1 MTVTQEE
8 LARRLREAREAAGF
22 SQEQVAKALHLVR
35 PTIAQIEAGKRKVS
49 SIELAALARL
59 YGRPL
64 QSFFEEPFEEDGVSF
79 ILRSIPEIKTNPEIQ
94 KALSRGM
101 EIISSILD
109 LENKLSL
116 ARMSGVPATSYSKK
130 IQTKWE
136 AIQHGQEVAAQ
147 ERGRLNLGM
156 APVPDPAAILD
167 RQGILILG
175 LELPAGI
182 SGFTFRSGQAA
193 VCAVNTTEP
202 RVRQRYSLV
211 HEYCHILCDINEV
224 PAIITRVEGE
234 KDLREVRADVFAANF
249 LMPEE
254 AIKDFLLSR
263 GKGTSSRVQ
272 ATLMVKEKLLGYEAR
287 RSEQARK
294 TNYIDVVQLANYF
307 GVSVES
313 IIWRLRNLNFINEQ
327 EQKDL
332 LEKDRSGAGK
342 VLKKYFVNQSTY
354 LVNRNKF
361 IFQSASERLM
371 SLAIEAA
378 WKDLISRNKLIGLL
392 KLAGMTEKDIFEFP
406 EARRALL

>member
-22 SQEQVAKALHLVR
+22 SQEQVAKALHLTR

-59 YGRPL
+59 FGRPL
-64 QSFFEEPFEEDGVSF
+64 QSFFEETFEEDGISF
-79 ILRSIPEIKTNPEIQ
+79 ILRSIPEIKQDPRIQ

-101 EIISSILD
+101 EIINSILD
-109 LENKLSL
+109 LESKLSL

-147 ERGRLNLGM
+147 ERGRLNLGL
-156 APVPDPAAILD
+156 APVADPAAILD

-193 VCAVNTTEP
+193 VCAVNNIEP
-202 RVRQRYSLV
+202 QVRQRYSLV
-211 HEYCHILCDINEV
+211 HEYCHILCDISEV
-224 PAIITRVEGE
+224 PAIITRAKEG

-249 LMPEE
+249 LMPEG

-263 GKGTSSRVQ
+263 GKGTSSRLQ
-272 ATLMVKEKLLGYEAR
+272 ASLMVKDRLSGYEAR
-287 RSEQARK
+287 RTEQARK
-294 TNYIDVVQLANYF
+294 INYIDVVQLANYF

-313 IIWRLRNLNFINEQ
+313 VVWRLHNLNFINEQ
-327 EQKDL
+327 EQNDL
-332 LEKDRSGAGK
+332 LEKDKSDAGK
-342 VLKKYFVNQSTY
+342 ILKKYSGGQFTFPVSQ
-354 LVNRNKF
+354 NKF
-361 IFQSASERLM
+361 SFQSASERLLNL
-371 SLAIEAA
+371 SIEAA
-378 WKDLISRNKLIGLL
+378 QKSLISRNKLIELL
-392 KLAGMTEKDIFEFP
+392 KLAGLTEKDIFEFP
-406 EARRALL
+406 EVRRF